1 MFLHFQRKTFNVKVF
16 MGNKWLGSF
25 LSVEQIRIASFS
37 LLTLERVSLFQITEK
52 LFFILKIYC
61 HFSHKSK
68 RSLPKEPVVLIN
80 SAECIRFPFSL
91 LWKAL
96 WGLDTRLSHLR
107 IFGVWQFLAQCR
119 CSGYKFWM
127 DLSLFFILVYLSVL
141 YRVVK
146 TLHFGFFSQCMKPW
160 EKVLWSNF

>member
-16 MGNKWLGSF
+16 MGIKWLGSF

-91 LWKAL
+91 HWKVRTGYASFSSSYLWCL
-96 WGLDTRLSHLR
+96 TVSSTVQVLR
-107 IFGVWQFLAQCR
+107 IQVLNGF
-119 CSGYKFWM
+119 KFVCF
-127 DLSLFFILVYLSVL
+127 SLLISFIPS
-141 YRVVK
+141 
-146 TLHFGFFSQCMKPW
+146 S
-160 EKVLWSNF
+160 